1 MESYC
6 LVSIFL
12 IRKDSYWFLSNSSYV
27 VSLFLFTPTF
37 VIYLF
42 NKQIC
47 IQCFLVWDIHVALCK
62 NLAKCKN

>member
-1 MESYC
+1 MESHI
-6 LVSIFL
+6 LVSTFL
-12 IRKDSYWFLSNSSYV
+12 IRKDSYWFVSISSYV

-47 IQCFLVWDIHVALCK
+47 IQCFLLWDINVAL
-62 NLAKCKN
+62 